1 MVVEKSKS
9 VSVPM
14 KKMKEQSIK
23 SDQRKRKWAPYL
35 FILPN
40 LLIFLTF
47 IIIPALMG
55 FIYSFTSYNG
65 VSSMTFIGMENYI
78 RLFNN
83 AEFWKILMNTL
94 IYAALVVPLVYAISL
109 GIAMLMIKE
118 VKARGLFRAIIFWPT
133 MISFIIV
140 GLSWKWIFG
149 DSFGIVTYLLEAGE
163 LPSIKWLSDPAI
175 AKITIVIAT
184 VWARVG
190 FFMVIFIAGLQ
201 SIPAA
206 YYEAAQIDGANRIQ
220 LFWKITL
227 PLLKP
232 TSLLVFMLLIV
243 ESVKAYPLIFSLT
256 GGGPAKE
263 TTLMVQYIFE
273 FGFTKSEV
281 GYASAMSVVLFVLIG
296 VFTVIQFKWA
306 QGGKIN

>member
-1 MVVEKSKS
+1 
-9 VSVPM
+9 M
-14 KKMKEQSIK
+14 KKEQS
-23 SDQRKRKWAPYL
+23 RRKWAPYL
-35 FILPN
+35 FVLPN

-55 FIYSFTSYNG
+55 LVYSFTRYNG
-65 VSSMTFIGMENYI
+65 VSEMTFIGLENYV

-83 AEFWKILMNTL
+83 PEFWKIMMNT
-94 IYAALVVPLVYAISL
+94 IYYAALVVPLVFAISL
-109 GIAMLMIKE
+109 GIAVLMIKE
-118 VKARGLFRAIIFWPT
+118 MRARGIFRAIIFWPT

-149 DSFGIVTYLLEAGE
+149 DSFGIITYLLEAWG
-163 LPSIKWLSDPAI
+163 LPSVKWLSDPAV

-184 VWARVG
+184 IWARVG

-201 SIPAA
+201 AIPAS
-206 YYEAAQIDGANRIQ
+206 YYEAAQIDGANRRQ
-220 LFWKITL
+220 LFWKITF

-256 GGGPAKE
+256 GGGPANE
-263 TTLMVQYIFE
+263 TKLMVQYIFE

-281 GYASAMSVVLFVLIG
+281 GYASAMSVILFLLIG
-296 VFTVIQFKWA
+296 IFTLIQFKWA
-306 QGGKIN
+306 NGGKID

>member
-1 MVVEKSKS
+1 MVVEKSKA
-9 VSVPM
+9 VSVPIKKTKVQSM
-14 KKMKEQSIK
+14 KKEQS
-23 SDQRKRKWAPYL
+23 RRKWAPYL
-35 FILPN
+35 FVLPN

-55 FIYSFTSYNG
+55 LVYSFTRYNG
-65 VSSMTFIGMENYI
+65 VSEMTFIGLENYV

-83 AEFWKILMNTL
+83 PEFWKIMMNT
-94 IYAALVVPLVYAISL
+94 IYYAALVVPLVFAISL
-109 GIAMLMIKE
+109 GIAVLMIKE
-118 VKARGLFRAIIFWPT
+118 MRARGIFRAIIFWPT

-149 DSFGIVTYLLEAGE
+149 DSFGIITYLLEAWG
-163 LPSIKWLSDPAI
+163 LPSVKWLSDPAV

-184 VWARVG
+184 IWARVG

-201 SIPAA
+201 AIPAS
-206 YYEAAQIDGANRIQ
+206 YYEAAQIDGANRRQ
-220 LFWKITL
+220 LFWKITF

-256 GGGPAKE
+256 GGGPANE
-263 TTLMVQYIFE
+263 TKLMVQYIFE

-281 GYASAMSVVLFVLIG
+281 GYASAMSVILFLLIG
-296 VFTVIQFKWA
+296 IFTLIQFKWA
-306 QGGKIN
+306 NGGKID

>member
-1 MVVEKSKS
+1 MPIKKTNVQT
-9 VSVPM
+9 M
-14 KKMKEQSIK
+14 KKA
-23 SDQRKRKWAPYL
+23 QRKKKMAPYL
-35 FILPN
+35 FVLPN
-40 LLIFLTF
+40 LLIFLIF

-55 FIYSFTSYNG
+55 LVYSFTSYNG
-65 VSSMTFIGMENYI
+65 VSDMKFTGLENYI

-83 AEFWKILMNTL
+83 AEFWKIMLNTL
-94 IYAALVVPLVYAISL
+94 IYAALVVPLVFAISL

-118 VKARGLFRAIIFWPT
+118 MKARGLFRAIIFWPT

-149 DSFGIVTYLLEAGE
+149 DSFGVITYLLEAGG
-163 LPSIKWLSDPAI
+163 LPPIKWLSDPVI

-201 SIPAA
+201 SIPAS
-206 YYEAAQIDGANRIQ
+206 YYEAAQIDGASRSQ

-263 TTLMVQYIFE
+263 TTLIVQYIFE

-281 GYASAMSVVLFVLIG
+281 GYASAMSVVLFLLIG
-296 VFTVIQFKWA
+296 AFTLIQFKWA
-306 QGGKIN
+306 EGGKID

>member
-1 MVVEKSKS
+1 MPMAIKKTNVET
-9 VSVPM
+9 M
-14 KKMKEQSIK
+14 KKA
-23 SDQRKRKWAPYL
+23 QRKKKLAPYL
-35 FILPN
+35 FVLPN
-40 LLIFLTF
+40 LLIFLIF

-55 FIYSFTSYNG
+55 LVYSFTSYNG
-65 VSSMTFIGMENYI
+65 VSDMKFTGLENYI

-83 AEFWKILMNTL
+83 AEFWKIMLNTL
-94 IYAALVVPLVYAISL
+94 IYAALVVPLVFAISL

-118 VKARGLFRAIIFWPT
+118 MKARGLFRAIIFWPT

-149 DSFGIVTYLLEAGE
+149 DSFGVITYLLEAGG
-163 LPSIKWLSDPAI
+163 LPPIKWLSDPVI

-201 SIPAA
+201 SIPAS
-206 YYEAAQIDGANRIQ
+206 YYEAAQIDGANRSQ

-263 TTLMVQYIFE
+263 TTLIVQYIFE

-281 GYASAMSVVLFVLIG
+281 GYASAMSVILFLLIG
-296 VFTVIQFKWA
+296 IFTLIQFKWA
-306 QGGKIN
+306 EGGKID

>member
-1 MVVEKSKS
+1 MVVEKSKAMPMAIKKTN
-9 VSVPM
+9 VETM
-14 KKMKEQSIK
+14 KKA
-23 SDQRKRKWAPYL
+23 QRKKKLAPYL
-35 FILPN
+35 FVLPN
-40 LLIFLTF
+40 LLIFLIF

-55 FIYSFTSYNG
+55 LVYSFTSYNG
-65 VSSMTFIGMENYI
+65 VSDMKFTGLENYI

-83 AEFWKILMNTL
+83 AEFWKIMLNTL
-94 IYAALVVPLVYAISL
+94 IYAALVVPLVFAISL

-118 VKARGLFRAIIFWPT
+118 MKARGLFRAIIFWPT

-149 DSFGIVTYLLEAGE
+149 DSFGVITYLLEAGG
-163 LPSIKWLSDPAI
+163 LPPIKWLSDPVI

-201 SIPAA
+201 SIPAS
-206 YYEAAQIDGANRIQ
+206 YYEAAQIDGANRSQ

-263 TTLMVQYIFE
+263 TTLIVQYIFE

-281 GYASAMSVVLFVLIG
+281 GYASAMSVILFLLIG
-296 VFTVIQFKWA
+296 IFTLIQFKWA
-306 QGGKIN
+306 EGGKID

>member
-1 MVVEKSKS
+1 MVVEKSKAMPMPIKKTN
-9 VSVPM
+9 VQTM
-14 KKMKEQSIK
+14 KKA
-23 SDQRKRKWAPYL
+23 QRKKKMAPYL
-35 FILPN
+35 FVLPN
-40 LLIFLTF
+40 LLIFLIF

-55 FIYSFTSYNG
+55 LVYSFTSYNG
-65 VSSMTFIGMENYI
+65 VSDMKFTGLENYI

-83 AEFWKILMNTL
+83 AEFWKIMLNTL
-94 IYAALVVPLVYAISL
+94 IYAALVVPLVFAISL

-118 VKARGLFRAIIFWPT
+118 MKARGLFRAIIFWPT

-149 DSFGIVTYLLEAGE
+149 DSFGVITYLLEAGG
-163 LPSIKWLSDPAI
+163 LPPIKWLSDPVI

-201 SIPAA
+201 SIPAS
-206 YYEAAQIDGANRIQ
+206 YYEAAQIDGASRSQ

-263 TTLMVQYIFE
+263 TTLIVQYIFE

-281 GYASAMSVVLFVLIG
+281 GYASAMSVVLFLLIG
-296 VFTVIQFKWA
+296 AFTLIQFKWA
-306 QGGKIN
+306 EGGKID

>member
-1 MVVEKSKS
+1 MPA
-9 VSVPM
+9 VSNKLHVQSM
-14 KKMKEQSIK
+14 KK
-23 SDQRKRKWAPYL
+23 DLRRRKMAPYL
-35 FILPN
+35 FVLPN
-40 LLIFLTF
+40 LLIFLIF

-55 FIYSFTSYNG
+55 LVYSFTSFNG
-65 VSSMTFIGMENYI
+65 VSNMTFVGLDNYI
-78 RLFNN
+78 KLLNN
-83 AEFWKILMNTL
+83 PEFWKIMLNTL
-94 IYAALVVPLVYAISL
+94 MYTVLVVPLVFAISL
-109 GIAMLMIKE
+109 GVAILMIKDI
-118 VKARGLFRAIIFWPT
+118 KARGLFRAIIFWPT

-149 DSFGIVTYLLEAGE
+149 DSFGVITYLLEAWG
-163 LPSIKWLSDPAI
+163 LPPVKWLSDPAI

-201 SIPAA
+201 SIPAS
-206 YYEAAQIDGANRIQ
+206 YYEAAQIDGANRWKT
-220 LFWKITL
+220 FWKITL

-263 TTLMVQYIFE
+263 TTLIVQYIFE

-281 GYASAMSVVLFVLIG
+281 GYASAMSVVLFLMIG
-296 VFTVIQFKWA
+296 LFTFIQFKWA
-306 QGGKIN
+306 NGGKID